1 MNPKTRNIVFVMIAV
16 LVIAFLAF
24 ALPRLIKKGKT
35 QTIVEPDILSGL
47 GEIASYEIVN
57 TYPHDPDCYTQGLV
71 YEDGFLY
78 ESCGLYDESRLRVAK
93 IEESKSLRE
102 INIPGNYFAEGLA
115 LLNNQLTMLTWREGT
130 AFIYKKDDFEQTGS
144 FNYSTEGWGLTT
156 DGEALIMSD
165 GSNTLYWMDPSS
177 GVVVQERHVTL
188 NGDPMNYLNELE
200 FVNGE
205 ILANVYL
212 TDTILRIDPVSG
224 EVLTRIDL
232 SGLIPDA
239 NKARLGE
246 VLNGIAWDKEGGRL
260 FVTGKNWD
268 VLYEIKLVPL
278 DAQ

>member
-1 MNPKTRNIVFVMIAV
+1 MIAV

-24 ALPRLIKKGKT
+24 ALPRLINKGKT
-35 QTIVEPDILSGL
+35 KTIVEQDILSGL

-115 LLNNQLTMLTWREGT
+115 LLNNQITMLTWREGT

-156 DGEALIMSD
+156 DGKALIMSD

-212 TDTILRIDPVSG
+212 TETILRIDPVSG

-232 SGLIPDA
+232 SGLMPEA